1 MKVGAPIRTNNDV
14 EGWHTRLNIHCGR
27 RYNANGL
34 GLYLLIDVLG
44 KEAELAE
51 MYEEMLLQGQKLRR
65 TRKNYAALNEKLKKL
80 WVDHNQQKL
89 TTESLLV
96 SLAQTYYDFNKN
108 KFANCSDDTRF
119 CELED

>member
-1 MKVGAPIRTNNDV
+1 MLFGTKTRSIR
-14 EGWHTRLNIHCGR
+14 HH
-27 RYNANGL
+27 
-34 GLYLLIDVLG
+34 IDVLG

-65 TRKNYAALNEKLKKL
+65 TRKNYEALNEKLKKL

-89 TTESLLV
+89 TTESILV